1 MQSLINEWV
10 FQGRANQ
17 QPPHRDWRTWLILGG
32 RGSGKTRAGAEWINS
47 IVQGFPPFRPR
58 PSLSIALVGET
69 LADVREV
76 MVDGPSGIMAV
87 SRAERPRFEVT
98 RRRLVW
104 ANGATA
110 AMFSSE
116 DTDSL
121 RGPQFDAAWG
131 DELGC
136 PAVDKGPNQPNVF
149 PDAKSSE
156 GAFPYF
162 SDHGRSDLAQNR
174 FLRAHLDHWRSHG
187 GAMLNTGCVY
197 VWAWDTRPFPEF
209 PLNRKLW
216 SDGDNWTSG
225 HWLNGRL
232 SGVALDEL
240 IGAVLADFGVA
251 GVDASAADGFVSGL
265 IVEEPAHARSVLEP
279 LLEVFG
285 VNAFEDGATLVF
297 QSAAR
302 VPAQTALIDEFVEP
316 DDRGPVQRKLH
327 EIMEQPARV
336 EIAYRDPMLDY
347 QVAMASAGKAD
358 GKGTENLAI
367 AAMLEAG
374 QVKGLAED
382 WLQAHRAARR
392 TISFEL
398 PWKHAA
404 LKVGSRIRLDGSM
417 PVKDY
422 LVTSIEDGATR
433 RVEAKGLPRHVLH
446 ADRAGLPASAAT
458 ATVAVFGRPRFHLC
472 DLPMWPGA
480 ENPLDQLRVAAFARP
495 WAGASVHAS
504 PEDTGFEARAA
515 LPDRAVM
522 GRLAETLPG
531 GVSGRL
537 LGNAGLVVDLD
548 FGELRSTTLP
558 QLFNGAN
565 SALLA
570 SPDGQ
575 WEILQFLHAEEVA
588 ADRWRLS
595 GLLRGQCGT
604 EREALQPR
612 EKGTP
617 FILLDGAVMPAG
629 LKARETG
636 LALHWRIGAAGQDF
650 SERYFSM
657 VTMTGGIRALE
668 PLEPVHLSGRA
679 DEQGNL
685 HIAWIRRGRIDADS
699 WLAAEIPLGE
709 EREAYRIEIRSS
721 GKLIRSAEVARPEWL
736 YPAALRLADFGS
748 LASAVDFSVA
758 MISSAAGA
766 GRFART
772 VFDTQTKAL

>member
-1 MQSLINEWV
+1 M
-10 FQGRANQ
+10 FQGRTSQ
-17 QPPHRDWRTWLILGG
+17 LPPHLDWRTWLILGG
-32 RGSGKTRAGAEWINS
+32 RGSGKTRAGAEWVNS

-58 PSLSIALVGET
+58 PTLSIALVGET

-87 SRAERPRFEVT
+87 SRGERPRFEVT

-116 DTDSL
+116 DPDSL

-136 PAVDKGPNQPNVF
+136 PAVDKAPNQPNVF

-187 GAMLNTGCVY
+187 GAMLTTSRVY

-209 PLNRKLW
+209 PLNSKLW
-216 SDGDNWTSG
+216 SDGENWTSG

-240 IGAVLADFGVA
+240 IGAVLADFGVT

-265 IVEEPAHARSVLEP
+265 IVEEPANARSVLEP

-285 VNAFEDGATLVF
+285 INVFEDGATLVF
-297 QSAAR
+297 QSATR
-302 VPAQTALIDEFVEP
+302 IPVQTALIDEFVEP
-316 DDRGPVQRKLH
+316 EDRGPVQRKLH
-327 EIMEQPARV
+327 EIMEQPARI
-336 EIAYRDPMLDY
+336 EIAYRDAMLDY
-347 QVAMASAGKAD
+347 QVAMASASRPD
-358 GKGTENLAI
+358 GKGTENLTV
-367 AAMLEAG
+367 AATLEAG

-404 LKVGSRIRLDGSM
+404 LQVGNRIRLDGSA
-417 PVKDY
+417 PVNDY

-433 RVEAKGLPRHVLH
+433 RVEAKGLPRHVRY
-446 ADRAGLPASAAT
+446 ADRVGLPASTTTAT
-458 ATVAVFGRPRFHLC
+458 AAVFGRPRFHLC

-504 PEDTGFEARAA
+504 PEDTGFAARTV

-522 GRLAETLPG
+522 GRLAKTLAG

-537 LGNAGLVVDLD
+537 LNNAALEIDLH
-548 FGELRSTTLP
+548 FGALRSTTLP

-588 ADRWRLS
+588 ADRWCLS

-612 EKGTP
+612 EIHTP

-636 LALHWRIGAAGQDF
+636 LALRWRIGAAGQDF
-650 SERYFSM
+650 SDRYFST

-668 PLEPVHLSGRA
+668 PLEPVHLSGRTDA
-679 DEQGNL
+679 RGDL

-699 WLAAEIPLGE
+699 WLATEIPLGE
-709 EREAYRIEIRSS
+709 EREAYRIDIRNS
-721 GKLIRSAEVARPEWL
+721 GKLIRSTEVTRPEWL

-772 VFDTQTKAL
+772 IFNMQTKAL